1 MQWLRGLF
9 GSAEPSF
16 EVHLVNVKNRS
27 ITERDECVTFCLQ
40 AQIEQGPNGSRLGF
54 RMSPTLAN
62 EANSAMRNPLASLRD
77 EIKHDAEKYIVLL
90 QLERIHYHNE
100 VPGDLS
106 FVLAHPFEEDP
117 SADAFRKIR
126 DQAYDFSRQ
135 SVTVK
140 KPPVPKPVVVVNNN
154 NNNNNAKT
162 GDVLDAATDNEGAD
176 ELLGPRRL
184 APTPQSSSIE
194 VLDEMDRVAAASVQ
208 AGGCNESERNN
219 AIDLGV
225 LRANSTSKEHHQSF
239 QAYRASLKEEY
250 IKLYAGQDDVVADL
264 STLKPANAEANMQL
278 DPIRRA
284 AQPIIESSFLPATHP
299 LVTFIDQCCRD
310 LPERQTGFK
319 LLTSDPSSR
328 RNDDRYYR
336 VSRPLLE
343 EARKLIVIGIFT
355 RMRYTRLSDCH
366 IVRQY
371 ESDAGERALV
381 LRIADKFGLKT
392 TGTGANTQ
400 VADWLP
406 GAYRPTVTLTLRIR
420 YIVVD
425 GVSATAASLYNCK
438 RVKLVPVPGGQ

>member
-16 EVHLVNVKNRS
+16 EVHMVNMKNRS
-27 ITERDECVTFCLQ
+27 ITEREECVTFCLQ

-54 RMSPTLAN
+54 RMSPVLAN
-62 EANSAMRNPLASLRD
+62 VADSAMRNPLASLRD
-77 EIKHDAEKYIVLL
+77 EIKHDSEKYVVLL
-90 QLERIHYHNE
+90 QVERLRYHNE
-100 VPGDLS
+100 VPGDLT

-117 SADAFRKIR
+117 SAEAFRKIR

-135 SVTVK
+135 SVVLPVK
-140 KPPVPKPVVVVNNN
+140 KPAPLPPKIVNNN
-154 NNNNNAKT
+154 NNTTN
-162 GDVLDAATDNEGAD
+162 LLEPATDNEGLD
-176 ELLGPRRL
+176 ELLGSQRRD
-184 APTPQSSSIE
+184 APAGTLE
-194 VLDEMDRVAAASVQ
+194 EMDRVAAASVQ
-208 AGGCNESERNN
+208 SGGCNESERNN
-219 AIDLGV
+219 AIDLGL
-225 LRANSTSKEHHQSF
+225 LRASSTSKEHQVF

-250 IKLYAGQDDVVADL
+250 IKLYAGQDEVVADL

-278 DPIRRA
+278 DPVRRA

-366 IVRQY
+366 IFRQF
-371 ESDAGERALV
+371 ETDAGERALV
-381 LRIADKFGLKT
+381 LRIAERFGLKT
-392 TGTGANTQ
+392 SGNGANAQ

-406 GAYRPTVTLTLRIR
+406 GAYRPTVTMTLRIR